1 MIYVIY
7 DTNVIVSSFLKI
19 KSIPAK
25 VVNYFYSSSKIVI
38 PLYTIEILEEYKD
51 VLSRSKFDIRE
62 VRINELLKK
71 LINVGEKLDI
81 SDIEA
86 DLIDKS
92 DIPFYK
98 VFLKKRKSGM
108 NVYLVTG
115 NKKHFPIDPF
125 ILNPREFYE
134 LIEKI
139 RYIPNIF

>member
-1 MIYVIY
+1 
-7 DTNVIVSSFLKI
+7 
-19 KSIPAK
+19 
-25 VVNYFYSSSKIVI
+25 
-38 PLYTIEILEEYKD
+38 
-51 VLSRSKFDIRE
+51 
-62 VRINELLKK
+62 LKK
-71 LINVGEKLDI
+71 LIRVRDKIDI

-86 DLIDKS
+86 DLIDKN

-98 VFLKKRKSGM
+98 VFLKKRKSEM

-139 RYIPNIF
+139 RYIPNIN

>member
-1 MIYVIY
+1 MIYVVY

-25 VVNYFYSSSKIVI
+25 VVDYFYSDSKTIM
-38 PLYTIEILEEYKD
+38 PLYSVEILREYKE
-51 VLSRSKFDIRE
+51 VLSRNKFDIKKFE
-62 VRINELLKK
+62 IEDLLEQ
-71 LINVGEKLDI
+71 LTSVGEKLDI

-98 VFLKKRKSGM
+98 VFLKKRKSEM

-125 ILNPREFYE
+125 ILTPREFYE
-134 LIEKI
+134 LIERI

>member
-1 MIYVIY
+1 MIYVVY

-25 VVNYFYSSSKIVI
+25 VVDYFYSDSKTIM
-38 PLYTIEILEEYKD
+38 PLYSVEILREYKE
-51 VLSRSKFDIRE
+51 VLSRNKFDIKKFE
-62 VRINELLKK
+62 IEDLLEQ
-71 LINVGEKLDI
+71 LTSVGEKLDI

-98 VFLKKRKSGM
+98 VFLKKRKSEM

-125 ILNPREFYE
+125 ILTPREFYE
-134 LIEKI
+134 LIEGI

>member
-1 MIYVIY
+1 MIYVVY

-19 KSIPAK
+19 KSMPAK
-25 VVNYFYSSSKIVI
+25 VVNYFYSSSKSVI
-38 PLYTIEILEEYKD
+38 PLYSIEILEEYKE
-51 VLSRSKFDIRE
+51 VLSRSKFNIRE
-62 VRINELLKK
+62 IWINDLLKK
-71 LINVGEKLDI
+71 LIRVRDKIDI

-86 DLIDKS
+86 DLIDKN

-98 VFLKKRKSGM
+98 VFLKKRKSEM

-139 RYIPNIF
+139 RYIPNIN